1 MPAAKRSRSSTAR
14 KKSTGAKR
22 STSSSATKAKPT
34 PRGVD
39 SVRRAVERTVHTTLG
54 SAGLTRDRAQEV
66 VDEVVN
72 RGQQTAARAGRGV
85 RDARQRQ
92 AEAAAGVSDRL
103 REALHDLRVI
113 TTDEMKDLRSTIER
127 LANQVES
134 LEARVSAATGL
145 RRPGST
151 ASPASR
157 KKATKRSASA
167 KKSAAAKKRATKKRA
182 SSAKKST
189 KKTAK
194 KAVKRSSTKARAR
207 AAPRRSSPSRS
218 R

>member
-1 MPAAKRSRSSTAR
+1 
-14 KKSTGAKR
+14 
-22 STSSSATKAKPT
+22 
-34 PRGVD
+34 VD

-85 RDARQRQ
+85 REAGQRQ

-103 REALHDLRVI
+103 REALHDLRAM

-127 LANQVES
+127 LANRVES
-134 LEARVSAATGL
+134 LESRVTAATGL
-145 RRPGST
+145 RRPGSA
-151 ASPASR
+151 ASPGAR
-157 KKATKRSASA
+157 KKATAKTTKRSSRMSGATKRSASA
-167 KKSAAAKKRATKKRA
+167 KKAGAAKKRATKKRA
-182 SSAKKST
+182 TSAKKT
-189 KKTAK
+189 TKKAAKKAAKKTAK
-194 KAVKRSSTKARAR
+194 KTVKRSSTKARTR
-207 AAPRRSSPSRS
+207 AAPRRSSRSRS

>member
-1 MPAAKRSRSSTAR
+1 VPAAKRSRSSTAR
-14 KKSTGAKR
+14 RKSTGAKR
-22 STSSSATKAKPT
+22 SRSSNATKAKPT

-134 LEARVSAATGL
+134 LESRVSAATGL
-145 RRPGST
+145 RRPGSS
-151 ASPASR
+151 ASPATR

-167 KKSAAAKKRATKKRA
+167 KKSGAAKKGATKKRV

-194 KAVKRSSTKARAR
+194 KAAKRSSTKARAR
-207 AAPRRSSPSRS
+207 AAPRRSSRSRS